1 LLHTKYYFDSVE
13 PSSSENLVDR
23 VVRFMAVKFSDCS
36 SKKGLDQIKFETG
49 RKYAEG
55 GTR

>member
-1 LLHTKYYFDSVE
+1 MLHTKYYFDSVE